1 MKDIG
6 ISLPHEVAEPS
17 VSLSLHPK
25 QLVIDGAERSYKET
39 DDGEL
44 TIRVY
49 DLVES
54 WESLSIGLEVRCE
67 GALRSKEIS
76 AIARVVCSA
85 SPSRHA
91 INLESDGSC
100 WKGSLVINR
109 ESYRGTVRVTG
120 EFLAGAAKST
130 IAQPRATYE
139 ASTTLN
145 LILDP
150 VEAPPTGSIK
160 PRWVDFVNE
169 ADRYQELKALD
180 TAALKAA
187 TSLLAFHVDSQDWHW
202 IWNKA
207 NDGWRAIL
215 PDRRPFGT
223 AFNARRAVAT
233 SDFVGFV
240 RSGLQIGMQ
249 SNIAEL
255 YLERSAG
262 KADTVLERPTST
274 LLREVSDW
282 ALREYFKPRATDVE
296 DEGVEA
302 LLILEMDELPGELS
316 PGERSELLLSRIT
329 ATVTAGV
336 HLRQESSDN
345 YSKVRDALIRSNVAR
360 LE

>member
-1 MKDIG
+1 MKDTG
-6 ISLPHEVAEPS
+6 ISLPHAVPEPS
-17 VSLSLHPK
+17 VSLSLHPT
-25 QLVIDGAERSYKET
+25 QLVIDGTEKSYKET

-54 WESLSIGLEVRCE
+54 WESLRIGLEVRCN

-76 AIARVVCSA
+76 AIARVVCST

-100 WKGSLVINR
+100 WKGSLTINR

-120 EFLAGAAKST
+120 ELLAGAAKST
-130 IAQPRATYE
+130 IAKPRATYE

-145 LILDP
+145 LVLDP

-169 ADRYQELKALD
+169 ADRYEELKFLD
-180 TAALKAA
+180 AAARKAA

-207 NDGWRAIL
+207 NDGWKAIL

-240 RSGLQIGMQ
+240 RSGLQVGMQ
-249 SNIAEL
+249 SSIADL
-255 YLERSAG
+255 YSERIAG
-262 KADTVLERPTST
+262 KTDALLERPTSS

-282 ALREYFKPRATDVE
+282 ALREYVKSRTTDVE
-296 DEGVEA
+296 DEGVEP
-302 LLILEMDELPGELS
+302 LLMLEMDELPPELT
-316 PGERSELLLSRIT
+316 PWERSGLLLSRIT

-345 YSKVRDALIRSNVAR
+345 YSTVRDALIRSNVAR